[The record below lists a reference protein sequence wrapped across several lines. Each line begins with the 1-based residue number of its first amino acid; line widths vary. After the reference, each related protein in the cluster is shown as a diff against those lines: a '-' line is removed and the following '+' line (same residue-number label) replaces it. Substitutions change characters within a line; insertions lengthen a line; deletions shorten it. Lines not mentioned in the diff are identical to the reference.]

1 MGGCKY
7 FIANTYFGIFTT
19 TIISLLSVKLNLL
32 DRFGLGSH
40 DFKTEAILFI
50 CALTTLFL
58 LVNMEMGL
66 MKFAT
71 FYFFIFLIEGLFHKI
86 VHNVGVANILSDTLT
101 VLSTVVLAI
110 TVLAFIDKYNDF
122 PLSVYMV
129 VCLGA
134 MILARLGI
142 NLVVFLGYPQYT
154 ISTTRYIISTTV
166 ALVMSV
172 LMAFNTV
179 RLKRLAETCEKD
191 EKPPD
196 YIQNAI
202 EGYIT
207 LLNMVVDTKRITN
220 KTKN

>member
-7 FIANTYFGIFTT
+7 FIANTYFGLFST
-19 TIISLLSVKLNLL
+19 TIVSLISVKLNLL
-32 DRFGLGSH
+32 DRFGLGSN

-50 CALTTLFL
+50 CTVTTLLL
-58 LVNMEMGL
+58 LVNMEMGI

-71 FYFFIFLIEGLFHKI
+71 FYFFIFLVEGLFHKI
-86 VHNVGVANILSDTLT
+86 VHKAGAADILSDTLT

-110 TVLAFIDKYNDF
+110 AVLGYVDKYNNF
-122 PLSVYMV
+122 PLVVYMV

-154 ISTTRYIISTTV
+154 ISKTRYIISTTV
-166 ALVMSV
+166 ALLVSV
-172 LMAFNTV
+172 LLAFNTG
-179 RLKRLAETCEKD
+179 RLKRLAEKCELD

-196 YIQNAI
+196 FIKNAI
-202 EGYIT
+202 EGYVAI
-207 LLNMVVDTKRITN
+207 LNMVMDTRKITN
-220 KTKN
+220 KTKD